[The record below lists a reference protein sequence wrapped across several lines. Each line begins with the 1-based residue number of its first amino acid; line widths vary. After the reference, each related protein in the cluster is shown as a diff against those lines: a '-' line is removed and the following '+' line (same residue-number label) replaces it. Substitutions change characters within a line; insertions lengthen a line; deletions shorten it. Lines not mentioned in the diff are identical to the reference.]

1 VVVDGADRLR
11 EDAPVLVSS
20 PHPGNVDAAAGK

>member
-11 EDAPVLVSS
+11 DGATVVERVE
-20 PHPGNVDAAAGK
+20 GAGTTGGTS